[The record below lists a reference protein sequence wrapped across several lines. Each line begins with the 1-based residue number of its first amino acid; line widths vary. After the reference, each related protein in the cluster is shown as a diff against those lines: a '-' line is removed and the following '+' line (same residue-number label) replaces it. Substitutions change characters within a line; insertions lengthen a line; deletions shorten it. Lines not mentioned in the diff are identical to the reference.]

1 MRPRST
7 SGAGLSIE
15 NNYCE
20 MQGVHDGSN
29 EDEMEGHFVAV
40 LGQAMVPC

>member
-1 MRPRST
+1 MRHRST

-20 MQGVHDGSN
+20 MQGVHDGTN
-29 EDEMEGHFVAV
+29 KDEVEGLIVAV
-40 LGQAMVPC
+40 FGQATVPC